1 MDSNDND
8 LFDDGEELHLR
19 DLDTDT
25 MRKLLVSCLT
35 ETLIDDQGNPP
46 EIMTSINELFVSIAD
61 KRFAITI
68 RDNSELN

>member
-19 DLDTDT
+19 DLDIDT

-46 EIMTSINELFVSIAD
+46 EIMTSINELFISIAD